1 MSVRRE
7 QRERGRLAAALM
19 LVAVAAGAGCSSQPA
34 SGALACRQVA
44 LVPQPR
50 WTFSGHW
57 TEGGEEL
64 VIADVLAGRLLRYNR
79 DGSHAGSVVRP
90 GGGALEF
97 DRPVEFAGTNGELIL
112 VSRNDHVLGLS
123 NTLDAK
129 WGVHLQ
135 KLELE
140 ARERLTLLRSVVSV
154 GEQELL
160 GLLRIEGE
168 TGQWWGFGRL
178 ILGDSPRV
186 ERIQRLPSQGTP
198 AGDLYAIMIPLV
210 AKVGVSVYALR
221 FEDEPHVQ
229 RLLPSPGR
237 LAAFPPSYDAAIVL
251 PPNLGP
257 SADEGRYRAIE
268 NATMPTTLFGR
279 GQFLYLLTRKPRVEG
294 GTTWKLHQIDPE
306 KDKLLRS
313 MTLPTH
319 ASHLVA
325 VPGPV
330 DWAFIEKGPVGPGA
344 EQHIGSMVLITSTW
358 IEDPTAGVLLTG
370 DCLAGDGS

>member
-7 QRERGRLAAALM
+7 QHEGGRPAVAFI
-19 LVAVAAGAGCSSQPA
+19 LVAVAVAAFAGCASQP
-34 SGALACRQVA
+34 SGALACKRVA
-44 LVPQPR
+44 LEPQPR
-50 WTFSGHW
+50 WTFFGHW
-57 TEGGEEL
+57 TDGGEEL

-90 GGGALEF
+90 GGGSLEF
-97 DRPVEFAGTNGELIL
+97 DRPIELAGAGSELIL
-112 VSRNDHVLGLS
+112 VNRTDHILGLS
-123 NTLDAK
+123 NGLEAK

-140 ARERLTLLRSVVSV
+140 GGERLTFLRSVVPV
-154 GEQELL
+154 GEQQLV
-160 GLLRIEGE
+160 GLLRLEGE
-168 TGQWWGFGRL
+168 TTPWWGFGRVV
-178 ILGDSPRV
+178 LGSSPRV
-186 ERIQRLPSQGTP
+186 ERILRLPSERTP
-198 AGDLYAIMIPLV
+198 AGDLYAMTMPLV
-210 AKVGVSVYALR
+210 ARVGGAVYALR

-229 RLLPSPGR
+229 RLLPSPHR
-237 LAAFPPSYDAAIVL
+237 LGAFPSGEVAPVL

-257 SADEGRYRAIE
+257 NSTEGRYRAIE
-268 NATMPTTLFGR
+268 NATMPTTLVGR

-306 KDKLLRS
+306 KDKLHRS

-319 ASHLVA
+319 ASHLVV

-344 EQHIGSMVLITSTW
+344 EQHIGSMVLIPSTW

-370 DCLAGDGS
+370 DCLAGDAS